1 MILLKYIFE
10 TCTSPTTILTL
21 LTLIAL
27 WLSYRGRHRRSLKA
41 CLLLSATLQLM
52 FLSTPLDEIL
62 IGRLEQPYQPVLKP
76 ETLGPVSW
84 IVVLSGNG
92 VEHPG
97 TPITSNLSE
106 ETLYRLTE
114 ALRVYRRLH
123 KARIVVSGG
132 VLHQGDKPIAKLMA
146 EFLLS
151 VGVPLEDV
159 LVEGESKDTFQNLL
173 KTQKL
178 VRGDAFFLVT
188 SAYHLRRA
196 MGVSQ
201 RLGMKAIPC
210 PAYIQTLQHHPS
222 GLSWWEW
229 DRDMLLS
236 VSLPSPGR
244 LTLIQRAFHEYVGY
258 VWYQYQGRI

>member
-10 TCTSPTTILTL
+10 TCISPTTILTL
-21 LTLIAL
+21 LTLLAL
-27 WLSYRGRHRRSLKA
+27 WLSYGAKHRRSLKA
-41 CLLLSATLQLM
+41 CLLLSATLQVM
-52 FLSTPLDEIL
+52 FLIAPLGEIL
-62 IGRLEQPYQPVLKP
+62 IGRLEQPFLPVLQP

-84 IVVLSGNG
+84 IVVLSEYG
-92 VEHPG
+92 VDYPG
-97 TPITSNLSE
+97 IPITSNLST

-114 ALRVYRRLH
+114 ALRVYRRLP

-132 VLHQGDKPIAKLMA
+132 VLRQGHKPIAKLMA

-151 VGVPLEDV
+151 VGIPVQDV

-173 KTQKL
+173 NTQKL

-229 DRDMLLS
+229 GRDMLLS

-244 LTLIQRAFHEYVGY
+244 LTLIQRAFHEYAGY